1 MDSMLSKSSQMIR
14 SFSMFMTL
22 AKNAPLNPAFLRAQ
36 SYSFFA
42 RTPKILRFFSI
53 FEENPF
59 ALKCHKTDMLL
70 KMNDLT
76 PNHFFAN
83 VYRLDCFIF
92 SKTSHIHHINCN
104 PQMTTILTDSLL
116 LMSRL

>member
-1 MDSMLSKSSQMIR
+1 MDSVLSQNSQMIR
-14 SFSMFMTL
+14 SFSSLRTL
-22 AKNAPLNPAFLRAQ
+22 AKNAPLYPAFLRAQ

-42 RTPKILRFFSI
+42 RTPKFLWIFSF

-83 VYRLDCFIF
+83 VFSFELLRLFGIRKLDKMRYC
-92 SKTSHIHHINCN
+92 
-104 PQMTTILTDSLL
+104 
-116 LMSRL
+116 

>member
-1 MDSMLSKSSQMIR
+1 MLSKSSQMIR

-59 ALKCHKTDMLL
+59 ALKCHKTDILL

-76 PNHFFAN
+76 QNHFFAN
-83 VYRLDCFIF
+83 VFQLSCSNL
-92 SKTSHIHHINCN
+92 SKTSRIHYINCN

>member
-1 MDSMLSKSSQMIR
+1 MGSMLSKSSQMIR
-14 SFSMFMTL
+14 SFSSLRTL
-22 AKNAPLNPAFLRAQ
+22 AKNAPLYPAFLRAQ

-42 RTPKILRFFSI
+42 RTPKILCFFSI

-83 VYRLDCFIF
+83 VFF
-92 SKTSHIHHINCN
+92 F
-104 PQMTTILTDSLL
+104 
-116 LMSRL
+116 